1 MSLMKHYF
9 IPTKDNNFA
18 PKLLHHRKLHWYG
31 FFAVSLKIALTLV
44 LFAIYPSQ
52 AYFSSLTADK
62 IVELVNQERTKNSL
76 PPLSKS
82 DTLGQAAGLKAEDM
96 IAKNYFAHY
105 AADGTTPWDFFKK
118 VGYQYTYA
126 GENLGMGFSDAESL
140 VAAWM
145 NSPKHRKNILN
156 QAYREIGIAIKTGKI
171 DDGPTTLAVQMFGT
185 SFLSPDG
192 AVLPSA
198 ETPTISPGHEL
209 VSGAER
215 VVELKKGPKKW
226 WETLFE
232 KTNQIFTLAILG
244 LIILL
249 LLKIFVRIEIQHTSI
264 IAHTIFVIFLFG
276 ALLLMHAHFLEQTL
290 RNPLLSIL

>member
-1 MSLMKHYF
+1 MKHYF
-9 IPTKDNNFA
+9 IPTKENNYA

-31 FFAVSLKIALTLV
+31 FFAVGLKIALTLV
-44 LFAIYPSQ
+44 LFSIYPSQ

-62 IVELVNQERTKNSL
+62 IVELVNQERTKNNL
-76 PPLSKS
+76 PLLSKS
-82 DTLGQAAGLKAEDM
+82 EALGQAASLKADDM
-96 IAKNYFAHY
+96 IAKNYFTHY
-105 AADGTTPWDFFKK
+105 APDGTTPWDFFKN

-140 VAAWM
+140 VRAWI
-145 NSPKHRKNILN
+145 NSPKHKKNILN
-156 QAYREIGIAIKTGKI
+156 PAYREIGIAIKTGAI
-171 DDGPTTLAVQMFGT
+171 DDGPTTLAVQMFGA

-192 AVLPSA
+192 SIVPSIG
-198 ETPTISPGHEL
+198 TPEVTPGQEL

-226 WETLFE
+226 WEILFE

-249 LLKIFVRIEIQHTSI
+249 LLKIFIRIEIQRTSI
-264 IAHTIFVIFLFG
+264 IAHAIFVIFLFG
-276 ALLLMHAHFLEQTL
+276 ALLFMHAHFLEQAL

>member
-1 MSLMKHYF
+1 MKHYF
-9 IPTKDNNFA
+9 IPTKENHYA

-31 FFAVSLKIALTLV
+31 FFAVSLKIVLTLA
-44 LFAIYPSQ
+44 LFAVYPSQ
-52 AYFSSLTADK
+52 AYFSSITSEK
-62 IVELVNQERTKNSL
+62 IVQLVNEERTKNNL
-76 PPLSKS
+76 PPLGQSA
-82 DTLGQAAGLKAEDM
+82 DLAQAASLKAEDM

-140 VAAWM
+140 VKAWM
-145 NSPKHRKNILN
+145 ASPKHKKNILN
-156 QAYREIGIAIKTGKI
+156 PAYREIGVAIQTGAI

-185 SFLSPDG
+185 SFLSPNG
-192 AVLPSA
+192 TVLLSA
-198 ETPTISPGHEL
+198 ETPTISPGQEL

-226 WETLFE
+226 WEVLFE
-232 KTNQIFTLAILG
+232 KTNQIFTLTILG

-249 LLKIFVRIEIQHTSI
+249 LLKIFVRIEIQRTSI

-276 ALLLMHAHFLEQTL
+276 ALLLINAHFLEQAL
-290 RNPLLSIL
+290 RNPLISIL